1 MYNLHLLLTW
11 ETLNADIA
19 NGSQTDWFKKM
30 EEGNAERGDD
40 HEEAELGRLRLLGPL
55 SRSQTVSKVQGT
67 SNLHGGL
74 SVR

>member
-40 HEEAELGRLRLLGPL
+40 HEEAE
-55 SRSQTVSKVQGT
+55 
-67 SNLHGGL
+67 
-74 SVR
+74 